1 MKVGTLATLVLA
13 AALAPMGL
21 SVDPSAPGAVA
32 SAAPS
37 AGAPACELSAR
48 STISFMRKMSPAFVS
63 ASETKIVIA
72 TMDEL
77 SSVLDMKRL
86 MERKKAATE
95 AEKRKM
101 FSPAAEQEAL
111 GCIATEK
118 ELMLAQRKIGDNLL
132 QALTMQKEQ
141 FCGMGTGASGV
152 CEAYTNSMA
161 GKVMAGS
168 CHGDPRVD
176 GGKVKQCTPALK
188 TMAQSSFIDAQKKGY
203 NGVAK
208 KLDYSHLHAG
218 FFSAASALE
227 KTKATDITKTLSV
240 PLFMGTVRKMTIPE
254 HAADS
259 GVRLMREQA
268 VCQKKGHRAIGEL
281 HEEMNAKIA
290 FYAGVISD
298 LNDLFTTCAATLAA
312 SG

>member
-1 MKVGTLATLVLA
+1 MKVGALTALVLV
-13 AALAPMGL
+13 AALAPLGL
-21 SVDPSAPGAVA
+21 SANPAAPFAGG
-32 SAAPS
+32 SAAPP
-37 AGAPACELSAR
+37 AGACELSAR

-63 ASETKIVIA
+63 ASETKIVIS

-77 SSVLDMKRL
+77 SSVLDLKRL
-86 MERKKAATE
+86 MERKKATTE
-95 AEKRKM
+95 AEKRNM
-101 FSPAAEQEAL
+101 FSPAAETEAL
-111 GCIATEK
+111 ACIATEK

-141 FCGMGTGASGV
+141 FCGMGAGASGV

-203 NGVAK
+203 DGVAK
-208 KLDYSHLHAG
+208 KLDYSHLHGG
-218 FFSAASALE
+218 FFSALSALE
-227 KTKATDITKTLSV
+227 KTKAVDVTKTLSV
-240 PLFMGTVRKMTIPE
+240 PLFMGTVRQMTIPE

-290 FYAGVISD
+290 FYTGVVND

-312 SG
+312 SS